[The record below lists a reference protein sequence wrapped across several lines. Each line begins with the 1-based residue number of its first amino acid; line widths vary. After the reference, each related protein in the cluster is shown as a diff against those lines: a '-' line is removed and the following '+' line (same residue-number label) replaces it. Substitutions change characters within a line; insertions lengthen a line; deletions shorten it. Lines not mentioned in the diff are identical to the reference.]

1 MLLQGDCGMSGFS
14 HILTAWKGDRF
25 VRNIGWIG
33 LSELFIRLSRL
44 FTTVIL
50 ARFLSPEEY
59 GLAAIVLTSHEFV
72 RVFTRNGI
80 IDKIIQSDEAELE
93 GICHTAFSLNWLI
106 AIFLFIGQ
114 CLAAIAI
121 AGFYHTPRLI
131 TPICSIALTYL
142 IYPLVAVNV
151 GLIRRGNYL
160 HILALITSIQIS
172 VDNLLTA
179 LFAFCGWGMWAIV
192 APKLIVAPL
201 WVILFLHY
209 HPWRMKQSFTLKYWC
224 KITGFSTRILGIELL
239 TTFRENV
246 DYLLIG
252 RLVGVEALGV
262 YYFAFNAGLGM
273 SLSVI
278 NAIRVSLF
286 SDLCTLK
293 ANTKQFTQRY
303 TQSLRKIAILIVPLV
318 ALQSSLAPVY
328 VPLVFG
334 QKWVTQGAVPI
345 LILICCSALSR
356 PFADAASLMFRAFGS
371 PQIELRWNMV
381 FTVILAMAIWIGT
394 DWGIIGAAIAVLLTH
409 LLLQPLYTA
418 WATRKILYQFL
429 PERVA

>member
-1 MLLQGDCGMSGFS
+1 MNVLSQLVTS
-14 HILTAWKGDRF
+14 WKGDRF
-25 VRNIGWIG
+25 LRNIGWMG
-33 LSELFIRLSRL
+33 LSEFFIRLSRL
-44 FTTVIL
+44 VTTVIL
-50 ARFLSPEEY
+50 ARFLSPEDY

-80 IDKIIQSDEAELE
+80 IDKIIQSDADELE
-93 GICHTAFSLNWLI
+93 GICRTAYSLNWLI
-106 AIFLFIGQ
+106 ATVLFVGQ
-114 CLAAIAI
+114 CLAALAI
-121 AGFYHTPRLI
+121 AGFYGNTRLI
-131 TPICSIALTYL
+131 APICLVSFTYL
-142 IYPLVAVNV
+142 IYPWVAVNV
-151 GLIRRGNYL
+151 GLIRRENRL

-179 LFAFCGWGMWAIV
+179 LFALSGWGMWAIV

-201 WVILFLHY
+201 WVGLFLYY
-209 HPWRMKQSFTLKYWC
+209 HPWRMGQSFTLKYWRR
-224 KITGFSTRILGIELL
+224 ITGFSTRILGIELL

-252 RLVGVEALGV
+252 HLVGVQALGV

-293 ANTKQFTQRY
+293 SNAKQFTQRY
-303 TQSLRKIAILIVPLV
+303 TQSLCKIALVIVPLV
-318 ALQSSLAPVY
+318 VLQASLAPFY

-334 QKWVTQGAVPI
+334 SQWVSQGAVPI
-345 LILICCSALSR
+345 LMVICCSALSR
-356 PFADAASLMFRAFGS
+356 PFADAASLMFRAFGR
-371 PQIELRWNMV
+371 PYLELRWNV
-381 FTVILAMAIWIGT
+381 LFTGILATAIWVGT
-394 DWGIIGAAIAVLLTH
+394 YWGILGAAIAVLLTH

-418 WATRKILYQFL
+418 WATCKILRQFL
-429 PERVA
+429 PEAVV